1 MNVIIYGLGGTSKQ
15 YVALRYTIIPWKT
28 YKIIDEI
35 KYEAYRMRDEY
46 PTVERVYAIYDRP
59 GLRQEFRDS
68 MYGGKN
74 PIEARII
81 FKDTLERYGL
91 RII

>member
-28 YKIIDEI
+28 YKIVDEI

-46 PTVERVYAIYDRP
+46 PAVERVYAIYDRP
-59 GLRQEFRDS
+59 GLRQELRDS
-68 MYGGKN
+68 RYGGKN